1 MMITVL
7 IVVTG
12 HMIAADIYSYLLLP
26 SSLFPLPLA
35 NTSGGY
41 GSLPGVATQT
51 FISEGSGP
59 Y

>member
-26 SSLFPLPLA
+26 SSLFPLPLV
-35 NTSGGY
+35 NTSGG
-41 GSLPGVATQT
+41 SD
-51 FISEGSGP
+51 S
-59 Y
+59 